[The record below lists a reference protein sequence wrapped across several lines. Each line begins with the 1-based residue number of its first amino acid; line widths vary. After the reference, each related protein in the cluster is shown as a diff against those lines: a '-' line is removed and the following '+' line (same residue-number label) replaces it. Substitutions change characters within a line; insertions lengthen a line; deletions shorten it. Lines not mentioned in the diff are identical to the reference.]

1 MKTRLK
7 HEIADAFREE
17 TPDLRDKII
26 KACENEPQLAAPA
39 AAPVRKARTGG
50 KAFLRRFIAVAAC
63 AVLFAAG
70 LLVGK
75 AIPAPV
81 PTASADTLLYLDV
94 NPSIELSLDG
104 DRTVLSCEAKN
115 TDAETVLAGLE
126 LQGVKLKTALSAI
139 VGAMYVKGYL
149 SADDNSMLISV
160 DSSSPDGATELL
172 QTVTEQV
179 KEVFDN
185 SSMECSII
193 AQSVKADESLIKRAS
208 DNGISVGK
216 MYLLDKMVS
225 AIEDLSDADV
235 PELSGMSIKDLNL
248 LYTLKPEKGNSPD
261 GEVISGKVNGYVTT
275 EQAYAAVLERLGK
288 TENNVAYHSVYTIP
302 YKQGGFKVMYSVTV
316 KLKGDDKIYVYEV
329 DCKTGEVYDGGSYE
343 RPPQNGDD
351 GKHDV
356 PPFPGGETK

>member
-7 HEIADAFREE
+7 NEIADAFREE

-39 AAPVRKARTGG
+39 AAPVRKAKTHG
-50 KAFLRRFIAVAAC
+50 KAVIRRFIAVAAC
-63 AVLFAAG
+63 AVLFVAG
-70 LLVGK
+70 LLTGK
-75 AIPAPV
+75 AIPELV
-81 PTASADTLLYLDV
+81 PTASADTFLYLDV

-104 DRTVLSCEAKN
+104 NRTVLSCEAEN
-115 TDAETVLAGLE
+115 ADAETVLVGLE
-126 LQGVKLKTALSAI
+126 LEGVKLKTALSAI

-149 SADDNSMLISV
+149 SENDNSMLISV
-160 DSSSPDGATELL
+160 DTSSPDGAAGFL

-193 AQSVKADESLIKRAS
+193 SQSVKADESLIKRAA

-216 MYLLDKMVS
+216 MYLLDKMLS
-225 AIEDLSDADV
+225 AIDELSDADL

-248 LYTLKPEKGNSPD
+248 LYTLKPEKGDSPD

-275 EQAYAAVLERLGK
+275 EQAYAAVLEQLGK
-288 TENNVAYHSVYTIP
+288 TENDIAYHSVYTIP
-302 YKQGGFKVMYSVTV
+302 YKQGEFKVMYSVTV
-316 KLKGDDKIYVYEV
+316 KLKGDDKIYVFEV
-329 DCKTGEVYDGGSYE
+329 DCKTGRVTDDVSYE
-343 RPPQNGDD
+343 RPPQNGGD
-351 GKHDV
+351 GKHDI
-356 PPFPGGETK
+356 PPFPDGEKK